1 MLVDTFANRLKKA
14 LDNSGMSQ
22 TQLAEKTK
30 IDKSLISNYLSGNYN
45 AKQDKLT
52 ILAEALNT
60 NEVWLMG
67 YDVSK
72 DPNGNQQLEKP
83 VKKHNKSSEE
93 YEILFDKYKDVL
105 TESDKAIIKT
115 IIEQRKKEIDKEIDG
130 EQNN

>member
-1 MLVDTFANRLKKA
+1 MVDTFANRLKKA

>member
-105 TESDKAIIKT
+105 TESDKEIIKT
-115 IIEQRKKEIDKEIDG
+115 IIEQRKKEIDKELDG
-130 EQNN
+130 EHNN

>member
-115 IIEQRKKEIDKEIDG
+115 IIEQRKKEIDKELDG

>member
-72 DPNGNQQLEKP
+72 DPNDNQQLEKP
-83 VKKHNKSSEE
+83 AKKHNKSSEE

-115 IIEQRKKEIDKEIDG
+115 IIEQRKKEIDKELDG